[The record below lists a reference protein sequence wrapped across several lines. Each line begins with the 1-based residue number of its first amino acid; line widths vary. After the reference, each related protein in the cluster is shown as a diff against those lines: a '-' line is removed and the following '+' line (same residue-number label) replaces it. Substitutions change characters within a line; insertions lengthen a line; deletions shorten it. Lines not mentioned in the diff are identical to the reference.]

1 MEQFQGNLVRGGQT
15 LAENVSG
22 RLTIDFSPTR
32 EQRWSGFFNLPT
44 GVEVKVND
52 VCELILSDGRIGRV
66 KLERVNVTNQ
76 GVFVS
81 FGPD

>member
-1 MEQFQGNLVRGGQT
+1 MEQFQGQLVRGGQT

-32 EQRWSGFFNLPT
+32 EQRWSGFFNLP
-44 GVEVKVND
+44 GGIEVKVND
-52 VCELILSDGRIGRV
+52 ACELALSDGRTGRI
-66 KLERVNVTNQ
+66 KLERVNITNQ

-81 FGPD
+81 FGAD